1 MDLNRCEFIGRLG
14 SDPISRF
21 TAGGT
26 PVTSFSIAVNKSWM
40 DKKSG
45 QKQESTQWI
54 RIVAFRRLAEI
65 CGQYLHKG
73 SRVFIAGE
81 FQSRSW
87 QDGDS
92 AKRLTEVVAREML
105 MLDSKPQLSAT
116 YSQHQ
121 SWGQTHP
128 GYKSKDDDLPD

>member
-1 MDLNRCEFIGRLG
+1 MVSDLNRCEFIGRLG

-21 TAGGT
+21 TAQGT
-26 PVTSFSIAVNKSWM
+26 PVTSFSIAVNKSWT
-40 DKKSG
+40 DKKTG

-81 FQSRSW
+81 FQSRRW
-87 QDGDS
+87 QDGDIPR
-92 AKRLTEVVAREML
+92 RLTEVVAREML
-105 MLDSKPQLSAT
+105 MLDSKPQPSGN

-128 GYKSKDDDLPD
+128 GYKPKK